1 MRVTSINPFV
11 VLNRNVF
18 VRVRTDEGIVG
29 WGECSPI
36 APRPVA
42 SLVAW
47 LAPLVV
53 GRDPMETGPI
63 WQALFT
69 GGYKLGHGGIVGHA
83 ISGIDIA
90 LWDIKG
96 KVLGQPIH
104 RLLGGAHRTE
114 VELIASLWRRDLSI
128 EAEVE
133 RVRAAVTA
141 GYRSVKLHLDR
152 RWGHDAQPDQT
163 IALMT
168 AVRRAVGDGVE
179 LLADMNNAYTL
190 RTAIRV
196 GRAFQELGVT
206 HFEEPLPP
214 YDLEGY
220 RELQRVLHM
229 PVATG
234 EQDGSRWQFEAL
246 ANRSRVGVLMPDV
259 IKTYGITETMRIAD
273 VAQTANIPVV
283 CHNAYPTINTVAHL
297 HVWAAAKMCYRPQE
311 YVIDPDPLRDEVP
324 LFDQLPLPSGGR
336 LTIPDRP
343 GLGIEPNE
351 AELAKLLAMDR

>member
-1 MRVTSINPFV
+1 MKITSVESFV
-11 VLNRNVF
+11 VLKRNVF
-18 VRVRTDEGIVG
+18 VRVETAEGIVG

-42 SLVAW
+42 TLVDW
-47 LAPLVV
+47 LAPIVIGQDAFDV
-53 GRDPMETGPI
+53 GPI

-69 GGYKLGHGGIVGHA
+69 GGFKLGHGGIVAHA

-96 KVLGQPIH
+96 QALGVPIH
-104 RLLGGAHRTE
+104 CLLGGCHRHE
-114 VELIASLWRRDLSI
+114 VELIASLWGRDRPI
-128 EAEVE
+128 EEEVE
-133 RVRAAVTA
+133 RVQKAVDL
-141 GYRSVKLHLDR
+141 GYKSVKLHLDK
-152 RWGHDAQPDQT
+152 RWGHDAEPDRT

-168 AVRRAVGDGVE
+168 AVRSAVGDGID

-196 GRAFQELGVT
+196 GRAFQELGIR

-214 YDLEGY
+214 YDLPGY
-220 RELQRVLHM
+220 RALQAALDI

-234 EQDGSRWQFEAL
+234 EQDCSRWQFEQL
-246 ANRSRVGVLMPDV
+246 AAEGQVGILMPDV

-273 VAQTANIPVV
+273 VAQRHNIPVV

-297 HVWAAAKMCYRPQE
+297 HLWAAAKMCFRPQE
-311 YVIDPDPLRDEVP
+311 YVVDPDPLRDEFP
-324 LFDQLPLPSGGR
+324 IFENLPVPSGGK
-336 LTIPDRP
+336 LAVPDQP
-343 GLGIEPNE
+343 GLGIAPDE
-351 AELAKLLAMDR
+351 AALRRLSIEG